1 MTEIREHIGKR
12 IRLYRKNKK
21 YTQEEFARLIHK
33 SKSAVSKYE
42 CGEVAIDIDT
52 LYDIAEVLEI
62 SIHQLMDYPVKTEPV
77 IPGLQGYFSKANRFY
92 TYYLNKNSS
101 RIVRG
106 LLEINY
112 IEECKYTTV
121 LFADLKQYENPYN
134 CCHLYYGDIHYSDS
148 YINMVMN
155 NQANPAERIF
165 LIIANPYNINAN
177 LTVGIIS
184 GISSR
189 YLVPIS
195 LKVILS
201 KTRLEETEELRN
213 TLRLNKE
220 DYERMRKTYCFSVD
234 RLIDF

>member
-1 MTEIREHIGKR
+1 MSEIGNHIGSR
-12 IRLYRKNKK
+12 IRAYRKNKQL
-21 YTQEEFARLIHK
+21 TQAEFAHLIHK

-42 CGEVAIDIDT
+42 CGEVSVDMDT
-52 LYDIAEVLEI
+52 LYEISEVLDI
-62 SIHQLMDYPVKTEPV
+62 NIHQLLDFPVKKETSF
-77 IPGLQGYFSKANRFY
+77 PGLQGYFSKANRFY
-92 TYYLNKNSS
+92 VYYLNKNSS

-106 LLEINY
+106 ILEINQV
-112 IEECKYTTV
+112 EECRYSTV
-121 LFADLKQYENPYN
+121 LFADLEQFENPYN
-134 CCHLYYGDIHYSDS
+134 CCHLYFGDIHYADS

-165 LIIANPYNINAN
+165 LIIANPYNMNAN

-195 LKVILS
+195 LKAILS
-201 KTRLEETEELRN
+201 KTKLEETEELRN
-213 TLRLNKE
+213 ALRLNRE

>member
-1 MTEIREHIGKR
+1 MEMREHIGAR
-12 IRLYRKNKK
+12 IRLYRKNKQL
-21 YTQEEFARLIHK
+21 TQSEFADLIHK

-42 CGEVAIDIDT
+42 CGEIAIDIET
-52 LYDIAEVLEI
+52 LYEIAEVLDI
-62 SIHQLMDYPVKTEPV
+62 SIQQLLDYPVKKETSF
-77 IPGLQGYFSKANRFY
+77 PGLQGYFSKANKFY
-92 TYYLNKNSS
+92 VYYLNKNSS
-101 RIVRG
+101 RIVKG
-106 LLEINY
+106 MLEINQVD
-112 IEECKYTTV
+112 ECSYSTV
-121 LFADLKQYENPYN
+121 LFADLVQYENLYN
-134 CCHLYYGDIHYSDS
+134 CCHLYYGDIHYADS

-177 LTVGIIS
+177 LTVGIMS

-201 KTRLEETEELRN
+201 KTRLKETEELRN
-213 TLRLNKE
+213 ALRLNKE

>member
-1 MTEIREHIGKR
+1 MEMREHIGAR
-12 IRLYRKNKK
+12 IRLYRKNKQL
-21 YTQEEFARLIHK
+21 TQSEFADLIHK

-42 CGEVAIDIDT
+42 CGEIAIDIET
-52 LYDIAEVLEI
+52 LYEIAEVLDI
-62 SIHQLMDYPVKTEPV
+62 SIQQLLDYPVKKETSF
-77 IPGLQGYFSKANRFY
+77 PGLQGYFSKANKFY
-92 TYYLNKNSS
+92 VYYLNKNSS
-101 RIVRG
+101 RIVKG
-106 LLEINY
+106 MLEINQVD
-112 IEECKYTTV
+112 ECSYSTV
-121 LFADLKQYENPYN
+121 LFADLVQYENLYN
-134 CCHLYYGDIHYSDS
+134 CCHLYYGDIHYADS

-177 LTVGIIS
+177 LTVGIMS
-184 GISSR
+184 GTSSR

-213 TLRLNKE
+213 ALRLNRE